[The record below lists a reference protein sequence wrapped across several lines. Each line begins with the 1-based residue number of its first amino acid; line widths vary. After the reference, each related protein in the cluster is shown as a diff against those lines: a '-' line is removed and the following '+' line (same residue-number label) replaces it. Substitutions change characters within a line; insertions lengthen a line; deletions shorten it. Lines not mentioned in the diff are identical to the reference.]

1 MQSDKQTI
9 EPPTAPPFLKN
20 DEQTKQAGFQNISK
34 ALAHSPQKSKIQ
46 KNSSLS
52 RILSAHIN
60 PLPKILARNRSAPHP
75 QQKTPPYGRGFRISI
90 LSRQPYGAT
99 TMYFA
104 AIATSR
110 IATMFAIL
118 MSGFT
123 AGPAVS
129 LYGSP
134 TVSPV
139 TAAW

>member
-60 PLPKILARNRSAPHP
+60 HLPKILARTTHKNTPQGQHP
-75 QQKTPPYGRGFRISI
+75 
-90 LSRQPYGAT
+90 
-99 TMYFA
+99 
-104 AIATSR
+104 
-110 IATMFAIL
+110 
-118 MSGFT
+118 
-123 AGPAVS
+123 
-129 LYGSP
+129 
-134 TVSPV
+134 
-139 TAAW
+139 